1 MKRLLLPLAVLIL
14 STAAAFAQQLS
25 GSIKGKITTADHK
38 PAEGV
43 SVLIRNSAK
52 TAVADNDGQFEIAHL
67 NPGNYTLIISL
78 VGYKDE
84 EQQVTVENGKAT
96 SIDIQLKLSNNQLN
110 EVVVVGNKNSFKT
123 NRVSASLRLQSPILE
138 IPQNVQVVTSRQ
150 IYNQQIFDMLE
161 GVTRNVSG
169 ATRIEHWDNYA
180 RITMRGS
187 NVGAFRNGM
196 NVSTTWGPLTEDM
209 SMVERIEFVKGPAG
223 FMLANGDPS
232 GFYNVVTK
240 KPSGRNKGEVSASLG
255 SFGFYRAT
263 ADLDGKL
270 TKNGKLLYRVN
281 VMGQLK
287 GSHRQYDYN
296 NRYSIVP
303 VLKYL
308 FTEKTSLTVEYTR
321 QFAQVN
327 VIGSNYVFSKRG
339 YADLPRNFTTA
350 EKNIPA
356 TQMNDNNVLA
366 IFEHK
371 FNSNW
376 KVTAQA
382 AYFNYQ
388 QEGASLWPVS
398 FDASNDSLLQ
408 RGMSSW
414 DILGISKM
422 AQAFVNGEFKTGVV
436 SHKVLGGVDI
446 SSKDYY
452 HDWNQGGNLGSADFN
467 IYAPV
472 YGTSIIPV
480 FDRSKSLKERG
491 VRYYNEYTGLY
502 VQDEMGFIENK
513 LRVTLAGRYT
523 TLKTGD
529 VYSGNYRNSKFTPRV
544 GLSFSIDKN
553 TAVYFVSDQSFMEN
567 YGTDWQNKSFDP
579 VSGSNLEFGIK
590 RDWLNG
596 KWNSAVSVY
605 RITRNNVLTADLDHP
620 ILDPNTNQPT
630 GQFYSRQS
638 GQQQTKGVEMDI
650 RGQIVKN
657 LDVIINYAFT
667 EAKVTKDSYKE
678 NVGVQV
684 PGSSRHV
691 QNMWLNYKI
700 DKGNLTGLGFSVG
713 YQYQAKRSPWY
724 VFDGS
729 ANSLPDYFRLDGGI
743 SYQKEKIGFNLLV
756 NNILNK
762 YLYSGSPYSWG
773 GYYYWQTEPGTNVRL
788 SVNYRF

>member
-1 MKRLLLPLAVLIL
+1 MKKITLFTLIMI
-14 STAAAFAQQLS
+14 SCITVTIAQQQY
-25 GSIKGKITTADHK
+25 GSIKGKITTADNK

-43 SVLIRNSAK
+43 SVLLLNTVKS
-52 TAVADNDGQFEIAHL
+52 AVADNDGQFEIA
-67 NPGNYTLIISL
+67 NITPGNYALVVSL

-84 EQQVTVENGKAT
+84 QQQVVVTSTQTAT
-96 SIDIQLKLSNNQLN
+96 LNIQLKLSNSQLN
-110 EVVVVGNKNSFKT
+110 EVVVVANKNSFKT
-123 NRVSASLRLQSPILE
+123 NRMSASLRLQSPILE

-240 KPSGRNKGEVSASLG
+240 KPSGREKGEVSASIG
-255 SFGFYRAT
+255 SFGFYRVS

-270 TKNGKLLYRVN
+270 SKNGKLLYRLN

-308 FTEKTSLTVEYTR
+308 FSDKTSLTVEYTR

-327 VIGSNYVFSKRG
+327 VIGSNYSFSKRG
-339 YADLPRNFTTA
+339 YADLPKNYTTA
-350 EKNIPA
+350 EKAIPG
-356 TQMNDNNVLA
+356 TKMNDNSVLA
-366 IFEHK
+366 ILEHRL
-371 FNSNW
+371 NHNW
-376 KVTAQA
+376 KITAQG

-388 QEGASLWPVS
+388 QQGASLWPVA
-398 FDASNDSLLQ
+398 FNAANDSLMQ

-414 DILGISKM
+414 DVLGISKM
-422 AQAFVNGEFKTGVV
+422 GQAFVNGEFKTGKL
-436 SHKVLGGVDI
+436 SHKILAGIDI

-452 HDWNQGGNLGSADFN
+452 HDWNQGGNLGTADFN

-472 YGTSIIPV
+472 YGSTIMPV
-480 FDRSKSLKERG
+480 FDRSKSVKERG
-491 VRYYNEYTGLY
+491 VRYYNQYSGLY
-502 VQDEMGFIENK
+502 VQDEVGFFDNK

-523 TLKTGD
+523 TLKAGD
-529 VYSGNYRNSKFTPRV
+529 VYSGDATTSRFTPRIGV
-544 GLSFSIDKN
+544 SYSIDKN
-553 TAVYFVSDQSFMEN
+553 TAVYFVNDQSIMEN
-567 YGTDWQNKSFDP
+567 YGSNWQGKAFDP
-579 VSGSNLEFGIK
+579 ITGTNLELGIK

-596 KWNSAVSVY
+596 KWNTAVSVY
-605 RITRNNVLTADLDHP
+605 QITRNNVLTTDYDHP
-620 ILDPNTNQPT
+620 MYAADGTPT
-630 GQFYSRQS
+630 GQYYSRQS
-638 GQQQTKGVEMDI
+638 GQQQTKGIEVDV

-667 EAKVTKDSYKE
+667 NAKVTKDADKA
-678 NVGVQV
+678 NVGTQI

-691 QNMWLNYKI
+691 QNSWLNYKI
-700 DKGNLTGLGFSVG
+700 DKGNLTGLGFSIG
-713 YQYQAKRSPWY
+713 YQYQAQRTPWY
-724 VFDGS
+724 VATTGTQK
-729 ANSLPDYFRLDGGI
+729 LPDYFRLDGGV
-743 SYQKEKIGFNLLV
+743 SYQKKNIGFNLLV

-762 YLYSGSPYSWG
+762 YLYSGGFYPWG
-773 GYYYWQTEPGTNVRL
+773 GYYYWQAEAGTNLRF
-788 SVNYRF
+788 SVNYKF

>member
-1 MKRLLLPLAVLIL
+1 MEKIASIILIVMVTLSAV
-14 STAAAFAQQLS
+14 AQQPS
-25 GSIKGKITTADHK
+25 GGIKGKIITTDKKA
-38 PAEGV
+38 AEGV
-43 SVLIRNSAK
+43 SVLLKNTIKS
-52 TAVADNDGQFEIAHL
+52 AVADNEGQFEINNIA
-67 NPGNYTLIISL
+67 PGNYTLVVSL
-78 VGYKDE
+78 VGHTDVEKP
-84 EQQVTVENGKAT
+84 VTIENGKMITENIELA
-96 SIDIQLKLSNNQLN
+96 LSNNDLN
-110 EVVVVGNKNSFKT
+110 EVVVIANKNSFKT
-123 NRVSASLRLQSPILE
+123 NRMSSSLRLQSPILE
-138 IPQNVQVVTSRQ
+138 IPQNVQVVTSRL

-161 GVTRNVSG
+161 GVTRNISG

-240 KPSGRNKGEVSASLG
+240 KPSGRDKGEVSVSLG

-263 ADLDGKL
+263 ADLDGRF
-270 TKNGKLLYRVN
+270 TKTGKLLYRIN

-287 GSHRQYDYN
+287 GSHRQFDYN
-296 NRYSIVP
+296 NRYTIAP

-308 FTEKTSLTVEYTR
+308 FSDKTSATVEYTR

-327 VIGSNYVFSKRG
+327 VIGSNYSFSKKG
-339 YADLPRNFTTA
+339 YADLPKNFTTA
-350 EKNIPA
+350 EDNIPP
-356 TQMNDNNVLA
+356 TKMIDNNVLA
-366 IFEHK
+366 IFDHK

-388 QEGASLWPVS
+388 QEGASLWPGG
-398 FDASNDSLLQ
+398 FDANNDSLMQ
-408 RGMSSW
+408 RGMSNW

-422 AQAFVNGEFKTGVV
+422 AQAFVNGELKTGTL
-436 SHKVLGGVDI
+436 SHKILAGVDV

-452 HDWNQGGNLGSADFN
+452 HDWNQGGNLGAADFN

-472 YGTSIIPV
+472 YGSNIIPV
-480 FDRSKSLKERG
+480 FDRRKDIKERG
-491 VRYYNEYTGLY
+491 VRYYNKYTGLY
-502 VQDEMGFIENK
+502 VQDEVGFFENK

-529 VYSGNYRNSKFTPRV
+529 VYNGDYKNSKFTPRV
-544 GLSFSIDKN
+544 GVSYSINKN
-553 TAVYFVSDQSFMEN
+553 TALYFVNDQSFMEN
-567 YGTDWQNKSFDP
+567 YGSDWQGKSFDP
-579 VSGSNLEFGIK
+579 ISGANLEFGIK

-605 RITRNNVLTADLDHP
+605 QITRNNVLTADLAHP
-620 ILDPNTNQPT
+620 ILDTANQPT
-630 GQFYSRQS
+630 GQFYNRQS
-638 GQQQTKGVEMDI
+638 GQQKTKGVEVDI
-650 RGQIVKN
+650 RGQVAKG

-667 EAKVTKDSYKE
+667 EAKVTKDSDEK
-678 NVGVQV
+678 NVGIQV

-691 QNMWLNYKI
+691 QNTWLNYKI

-713 YQYQAKRSPWY
+713 YQFQAKRSPWY

-729 ANSLPDYFRLDGGI
+729 ANSLPDYFRLDGGV
-743 SYQKEKIGFNLLV
+743 SYQRNKIGFNLLV

-773 GYYYWQTEPGTNVRL
+773 GYYYWQAEPGTNVRL
-788 SVNYRF
+788 SVNYKF